1 MQSSDLTPASSTP
14 ISPLIA
20 LLAGVSALFG
30 GTVLVGLALMICAS
44 IVLRASGFNP
54 IQGDF
59 ELLQVGLA
67 ISVGTFL
74 PWCHLKGGNMIVD
87 FVTTRASHRT
97 QRRLDAIAGILVG
110 VMMALVAWR
119 AGVGALAAKASGEVT
134 MIRGFPLWISYLL
147 MTPGLALTSL
157 VALDVAWRRWKEAA
171 DE

>member
-1 MQSSDLTPASSTP
+1 MQTSELAPASSP
-14 ISPLIA
+14 VSRSIST
-20 LLAGVSALFG
+20 LAAMSAIFG
-30 GTVLVGLALMICAS
+30 GTVLVGLALMVCAS
-44 IVLRASGFNP
+44 VALRASGFNP

-74 PWCHLKGGNMIVD
+74 PWCHLKGGNIIVD
-87 FVTTRASHRT
+87 FVTARASRRS
-97 QRRLDAIAGILVG
+97 QRRLDAIAGILVAL
-110 VMMALVAWR
+110 MMALVAWR
-119 AGVGALAAKASGEVT
+119 AGAGALAAKASGEVT

-157 VALDVAWRRWKEAA
+157 VALDVSWRRWKEST